1 MLLIT
6 RATNKNKI
14 WRLFNYNYN
23 YGRWHLQFA
32 ALHTHAGTNI
42 KKEHEIK
49 ALFIIQTPFPATVS
63 YTYYYIHFYDYVL
76 AAQKMRIKYTL
87 PYTLV
92 DTKAYTQ
99 FPVLL

>member
-1 MLLIT
+1 MLLIM

-49 ALFIIQTPFPATVS
+49 ALFIIQTHFQQQFHIHIII
-63 YTYYYIHFYDYVL
+63 YTFMTMYWQHR
-76 AAQKMRIKYTL
+76 K
-87 PYTLV
+87 
-92 DTKAYTQ
+92 
-99 FPVLL
+99 